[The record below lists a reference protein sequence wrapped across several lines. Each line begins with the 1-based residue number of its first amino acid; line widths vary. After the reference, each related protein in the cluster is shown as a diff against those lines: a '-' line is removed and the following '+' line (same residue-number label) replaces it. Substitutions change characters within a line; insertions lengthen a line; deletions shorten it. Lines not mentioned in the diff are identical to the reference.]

1 MSTAGP
7 SSAIRQGGKE
17 IALGLRL
24 AHAENALHAL
34 TSGQVDAIVDRFE
47 AELGTSTVVAT
58 GGLAELIM
66 PHSRTI
72 QHFEPWLTLQGLRI
86 VHERNAG

>member
-1 MSTAGP
+1 M
-7 SSAIRQGGKE
+7 I
-17 IALGLRL
+17 
-24 AHAENALHAL
+24 
-34 TSGQVDAIVDRFE
+34 
-47 AELGTSTVVAT
+47 AT

-86 VHERNAG
+86 VHERNG